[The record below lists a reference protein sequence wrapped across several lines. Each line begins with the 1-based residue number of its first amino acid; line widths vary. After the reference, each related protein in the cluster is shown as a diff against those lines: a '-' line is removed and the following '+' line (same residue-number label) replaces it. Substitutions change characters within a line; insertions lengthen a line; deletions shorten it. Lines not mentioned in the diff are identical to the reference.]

1 MLTSVTSHLLLLKF
15 IHFYCSN
22 HVAWCPL
29 FCFTLNLVARHLV
42 ATSHGLA
49 ETHCE
54 GSTDTKRSEFV
65 SGAFGKT
72 LGMFLPWKE

>member
-22 HVAWCPL
+22 HVAWCPI
-29 FCFTLNLVARHLV
+29 FCFALNLVARHLV

-54 GSTDTKRSEFV
+54 GWKNAGDV
-65 SGAFGKT
+65 SPVERMKQPLSF
-72 LGMFLPWKE
+72 